1 MGSPAPDAPAGAPQE
16 ERGFREGGRRQD
28 PGRPGAVR
36 RAWASSPTLVTG
48 AILVGFWIVS
58 ALAWPWLAPYDPL
71 ALDVLSASQA
81 PSAAHWFGTDSFGRD
96 VLSRVLAGS
105 RSALLIAPTAT
116 LLGLILGTAVGLTAA
131 YLRGW
136 ADEVIMR
143 VVDAVMAF
151 PIVILSLLVLTFLG
165 PSTGNV
171 ILVIGLVYT
180 PLIARTVRAAALA
193 EREKEYVAAAQLR
206 GEPALYIM
214 AVEILPNIR
223 APLIVE
229 GTIRVGY
236 AVFTAATLGFLG
248 LGVQPPTP
256 DWGLMVN
263 EGRASLATAPWAV
276 LFPSL
281 AIAWVVVGISLLA
294 DGLKEVLDR

>member
-1 MGSPAPDAPAGAPQE
+1 MRAL
-16 ERGFREGGRRQD
+16 RE
-28 PGRPGAVR
+28 
-36 RAWASSPTLVTG
+36 AWASSPALLAG
-48 AILVGFWIVS
+48 SALVGLWILC
-58 ALAWPWLAPYDPL
+58 ALAWPVLAPYDPL
-71 ALDVLSASQA
+71 TLDVAAALQP
-81 PSAAHWFGTDSFGRD
+81 PSAAHWLGTDGFGRD

-105 RSALLIAPTAT
+105 RSALLIAPAAT
-116 LLGLILGTAVGLTAA
+116 LLGLVLGTAVGLVAA

-136 ADEVIMR
+136 ADDVIMR

-171 ILVIGLVYT
+171 ILVVGLVFT
-180 PLIARTVRAAALA
+180 PLIARTVRAAALP

-206 GEPALYIM
+206 GEPALYVM

-263 EGRASLATAPWAV
+263 EGRAALTLAPWAV

-281 AIAWVVVGISLLA
+281 AIGAVVVGISLLA
-294 DGLKEVLDR
+294 DGLKEVLAP